1 MGLSP
6 KAFYN
11 MSLKEWTMAQQ
22 GFFDMEEAK
31 MRGEWER
38 ARWMA
43 YVFLKPHDTKKNLH
57 SVTDLVKFSWEKVE
71 DGSDLL
77 DDETMAYLARKM
89 GRYVDNEGNFFNA

>member
-1 MGLSP
+1 MGLDP
-6 KAFYN
+6 ATFYN
-11 MSLKEWTMAQQ
+11 MSLREWTMAQQ
-22 GFFDMEEAK
+22 GFFEVEEAK

-77 DDETMAYLARKM
+77 DDDTMAYLARKM
-89 GRYVDNEGNFFNA
+89 GRYVDKEGNFFNA